1 MPSSEERRSLLG
13 SDIPHPA
20 PRAFAQQILDADM
33 AVARAEA
40 HLAAMNDH
48 GTLADVTAAA
58 VTTRQAHDALTS
70 ARRPLEA
77 ALILTRSMDDNV
89 ALQVA
94 HAIVQ
99 GEEWPYTRQGIRE
112 HTGWEPTP

>member
-1 MPSSEERRSLLG
+1 MTT
-13 SDIPHPA
+13 HPA
-20 PRAFAQQILDADM
+20 PRAFAQQILDADLD
-33 AVARAEA
+33 VARAEA

-48 GTLADVTAAA
+48 GSIADVADAAGKLRA
-58 VTTRQAHDALTS
+58 AHEALTA

-77 ALILTRSMDDNV
+77 ALILTKSMSDNV

-99 GEEWPYTRQGIRE
+99 GEEWPYTPQGITA

>member
-1 MPSSEERRSLLG
+1 MST
-13 SDIPHPA
+13 HPA
-20 PRAFAQQILDADM
+20 PRAFAQQVLDADLE
-33 AVARAEA
+33 VARAEA

-48 GTLADVTAAA
+48 GSITEVADAATKLRA
-58 VTTRQAHDALTS
+58 AHDALTA

-77 ALILTRSMDDNV
+77 ALILTKSMDDNV

-99 GEEWPYTRQGIRE
+99 GKTWPYTREGITE
-112 HTGWEPTP
+112 HTGWEPAS